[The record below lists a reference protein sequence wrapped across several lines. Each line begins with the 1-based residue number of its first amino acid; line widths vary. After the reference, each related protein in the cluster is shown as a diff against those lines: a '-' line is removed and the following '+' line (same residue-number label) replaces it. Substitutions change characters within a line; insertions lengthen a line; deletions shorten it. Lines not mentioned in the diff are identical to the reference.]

1 RFRSSSL
8 FTPDGLTV
16 RLFRHAQYPGWDVM
30 RTVPPAFR
38 ARKVDVEQSGSQ
50 SWLGFD
56 VGSAMVR

>member
-1 RFRSSSL
+1 M
-8 FTPDGLTV
+8 TM
-16 RLFRHAQYPGWDVM
+16 AWDVM